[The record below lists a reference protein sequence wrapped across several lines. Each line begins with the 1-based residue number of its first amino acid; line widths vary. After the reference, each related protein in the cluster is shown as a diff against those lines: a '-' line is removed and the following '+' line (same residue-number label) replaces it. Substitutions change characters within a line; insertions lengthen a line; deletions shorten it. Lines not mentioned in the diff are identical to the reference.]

1 MDGVI
6 VLTVCNTNYNMC
18 NERMVLQVDYLLG
31 VERFLIGKDKS
42 LNTVSCYV
50 RDTRSFINW
59 FEGDTATVSEYD
71 AVSFKKH
78 LQKDCKEI
86 ITVNRKIA
94 SVNSFLN
101 WLHESDHIG
110 QRIKIPTINIKDKPE
125 FKGVEVADIKR
136 LRREVHRS
144 GNKLHVCIFEV
155 LLGTGIR
162 VSELINIRL
171 QDIKITDRK
180 GWIEV
185 IGKGNAMRSVPIN
198 KDVRKAIE
206 DYIEVRPNRGGEYL
220 TVGQRENLKRNAVN
234 LILEKYGVKLEI
246 EVTPHI
252 FRHSFGYKLVSEG
265 TAITTIKDLLGHKD
279 IKTTLIYTQTTRVD
293 MQNAVEELEW

>member
-1 MDGVI
+1 M
-6 VLTVCNTNYNMC
+6 
-18 NERMVLQVDYLLG
+18 DYLQG
-31 VERFLIGKDKS
+31 FERHLIGKDRS
-42 LNTVSCYV
+42 PNTVSCYI
-50 RDTRSFINW
+50 RDTRTFIDW
-59 FEGDTATVSEYD
+59 FEGDIASVSEYD
-71 AVSFKKH
+71 TVSFKKH

-101 WLHESDHIG
+101 WLYENGHVG

-125 FKGVEVADIKR
+125 FKGVEVADVKR
-136 LRREVHRS
+136 LRRDVHRL
-144 GNKLHVCIFEV
+144 GDKLHVCIFEV

-185 IGKGNAMRSVPIN
+185 IGKGNAKRSVPIS
-198 KDVRKAIE
+198 KDVRKAID

-220 TVGQRENLKRNAVN
+220 IVGQRENLKRNAVN
-234 LILEKYGVKLEI
+234 LILEKYGDKLGI
-246 EVTPHI
+246 EVTPHMI
-252 FRHSFGYKLVSEG
+252 RHSFGYKLVSEG
-265 TAITTIKDLLGHKD
+265 VAITTIKDLLGHED